1 MRSYQYTPQEL
12 TRILLK
18 AAGITEGHWEL
29 GLAYDIRPMRIGDE
43 NQKSQPPLPSLVFRL
58 AQIALVEATGTS
70 PAAVDA
76 SQTGGD

>member
-43 NQKSQPPLPSLVFRL
+43 NNKSQAPLPSLVFRL
-58 AQIALVEATGTS
+58 AQVALVEAPAAS

-76 SQTGGD
+76 SQIVDD